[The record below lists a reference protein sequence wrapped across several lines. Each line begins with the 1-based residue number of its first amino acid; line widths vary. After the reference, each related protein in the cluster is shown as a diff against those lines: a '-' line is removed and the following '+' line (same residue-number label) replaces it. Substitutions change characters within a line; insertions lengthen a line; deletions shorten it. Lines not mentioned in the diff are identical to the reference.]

1 MRLVVLMRHLIINRG
16 EIVNRA
22 SIAGII
28 NTIKKGKSIPR
39 ALLDAW
45 YNFINDEYDV
55 DSINVK

>member
-16 EIVNRA
+16 EIINRA

-39 ALLDAW
+39 ALLDA
-45 YNFINDEYDV
+45 
-55 DSINVK
+55 